1 VAADRSPATPSG
13 RAYISDDGLYRYSLT
28 REIADPHFGC
38 LDEDERD
45 ATVTF
50 VGLNPS
56 TADATQDDPTIR
68 RCIRYARKWGFARLK
83 MVNLYAYRATDPREL
98 GKAEKAG
105 IDIVGPENDHVISLA
120 FGGSD
125 KIVAAWGALYDARV
139 AQFAEDF
146 GGWQMWALGLT
157 TNGDPRHPLYMRADV
172 LPFIY
177 NLGARRAA

>member
-1 VAADRSPATPSG
+1 VSAEHPAATLSG
-13 RAYISDDGLYRYSLT
+13 RAYISEDGLYRYSLT
-28 REIADPHFGC
+28 REIADPQFGC

-56 TADATQDDPTIR
+56 TADATHDDPTIR
-68 RCIRYARKWGFARLK
+68 RCIRFAREWGFARLK

-98 GKAEKAG
+98 AEAEKTG

-125 KIVAAWGALYDARV
+125 KIMAAWGAIYDERV

-157 TNGDPRHPLYMRADV
+157 KNGDPRHPLYMRADV
-172 LPFIY
+172 QPFIY
-177 NLGARRAA
+177 DLGRRRAA